1 VFRHVLRVAIAVAVL
16 ALAAPVSAVPDSANA
31 DGPTLPAI
39 VVLRPG
45 RDVDRVVPGIQR
57 AHAVRPQQLYRHA
70 FPGFAAALT
79 RRQWQALERDPSVAY
94 VAEDRPIQV
103 TGQVVPVNVMRVG
116 GTGSTIASIDGTD
129 DRIDADIA
137 IIDTGIQRNHPDLN
151 VVGGYNCTTSTRTA
165 WADQH
170 GHGTHVAGTAAA
182 LDNGLGVVGV
192 APGARLWSV
201 KVFDR
206 WGWGRLSW
214 YACGVDWVASR
225 RDPADPTRPR
235 FEVANMS
242 LRTVGRDDHDC
253 GYTNE
258 DPLHTAVCAAVGAG
272 ITVVVAAGND
282 SGLASQWVPAS
293 YNEVITVAAL
303 ADFDGAAGGTGSP
316 TCFSW
321 GTYDRDDTYA
331 DFSNYGSDVDII
343 APGKCVLSTKMDS
356 SYGIMSGTSM
366 ATPAVAGAAAIWLSQ
381 HPGASPSYVRAV
393 LQAAGGVDWATGTD
407 PDGIVDRLLNVSS
420 FGEGADFALGL
431 SSRTPVVGLNGGQ
444 ARFRVEL
451 IRRDGFGGSVDLGVS
466 DLPEGASAALQS
478 ASLTGIRGV
487 RTDLTLTVPP
497 LPQGSYTATVTGSA
511 LDRTRSTTARFV
523 VDGTPPTVGVPR
535 VQLVGPVVGQRT
547 VPVRLSWT
555 GQDAQAGVG
564 QYRIER
570 STDGKAWSEVA
581 RVGGTTTTITR
592 SLADGH
598 RYRYRVAAIDRV
610 GNVSGWSSGT
620 TFRLIRIEG
629 ESRSVSHT
637 ASWGRV
643 RRAASSGGA
652 SISSSAAGAKA
663 RLLVDA
669 RAIAWVAGTSDDRG
683 RASIYADGVRLATID
698 QRRSEGRARTVVF
711 VRDWGKRAQRQLVF
725 RVEGTAGRPRVDFDA
740 LIVLR

>member
-1 VFRHVLRVAIAVAVL
+1 VFRHALRVAIAVFVL
-16 ALAAPVSAVPDSANA
+16 AFAMPVSAVPDSANA
-31 DGPTLPAI
+31 DGPALPAI

-45 RDVDRVVPGIQR
+45 RDVDRVAPGLER
-57 AHAVRPQQLYRHA
+57 AHAVRPQQVYRHA

-94 VAEDRPIQV
+94 VAPDRPIQV
-103 TGQVVPVNVMRVG
+103 SGQVVPHNVMRIG
-116 GTGSTIASIDGTD
+116 GTGSSIASIDGTD

-137 IIDTGIQRNHPDLN
+137 IIDTGLQRHHPDLN

-182 LDNGLGVVGV
+182 IDNGIGVVGV
-192 APGARLWSV
+192 APGARLWAV

-225 RDPADPTRPR
+225 RDPSDPTRPR

-242 LRTVGRDDHDC
+242 LRTVGRDDGDC

-258 DPLHTAVCAAVGAG
+258 DPLHTAVCAAVDAG

-282 SGLASQWVPAS
+282 SGPVSSWVPAS

-303 ADFDGAAGGTGSP
+303 ADSDGTAGGTGAP
-316 TCFSW
+316 KCYSW

-343 APGKCVLSTKMDS
+343 ASGKCVLSTEMDS
-356 SYGIMSGTSM
+356 TYGIMSGTSM

-381 HPGASPSYVRAV
+381 HPGDSPAHVRAV
-393 LQAAGGVDWATGTD
+393 LQAAGGVDWATATD

-420 FGEGADFALGL
+420 FGAGADFALGI
-431 SSRTPVVGLNGGQ
+431 SSRTVVGLGGGQ

-451 IRRDGFGGSVDLGVS
+451 IRRDGFGGTVDLAVS
-466 DLPEGASAALQS
+466 DLPKGASASLEA
-478 ASLTGIRGV
+478 ASLSGIRGL
-487 RTDLTLTVPP
+487 RTDMVMDVPP
-497 LPQGSYTATVTGSA
+497 LAEGSYTATVSGSA
-511 LDRTRSTTARFV
+511 LDRTHSTTARFL
-523 VDGTPPTVGVPR
+523 VDGTPPSVSVPR
-535 VQLVGPVVGQRT
+535 VHLAGPVVGQRS
-547 VPVRLSWT
+547 VPVRVSWS
-555 GQDAQAGVG
+555 GQDAAAGVG

-570 STDGKAWSEVA
+570 STDGKPWIEVA
-581 RVGGTTTTITR
+581 RVGGATTITR

-598 RYRYRVAAIDRV
+598 RYRYRVAAVDRV
-610 GNVSGWSSGT
+610 GNTSAWSSGA
-620 TFRLIRIEG
+620 TFRLVRVEG
-629 ESRSVSHT
+629 ESGAVSHT
-637 ASWGRV
+637 ASWSRV
-643 RRAASSGGA
+643 RRSASSGGA
-652 SISSSAAGAKA
+652 SIASSATGAKA
-663 RLLVDA
+663 RITVDA
-669 RAIAWVAGTSDDRG
+669 RQIAWIAGTNDDRG
-683 RASIYADGVRLATID
+683 RASIYANGTRLATID
-698 QRRSEGRARTVVF
+698 QYRSVGRARTVVF
-711 VRDWGKRAQRQLVF
+711 VHDWGTRAQRRLVF
-725 RVEGTAGRPRVDFDA
+725 SVAGTSGRPRVDFDA
-740 LIVLR
+740 LIILR

>member
-1 VFRHVLRVAIAVAVL
+1 VFRHALRVAIAVFLL
-16 ALAAPVSAVPDSANA
+16 AFAAPVSGVTSSANA
-31 DGPTLPAI
+31 DGPAMPAI

-45 RDVDRVVPGIQR
+45 RDVDRIVPGLER
-57 AHAVRPQQLYRHA
+57 ALAVRAQQIYRHA
-70 FPGFAAALT
+70 FPGFAAGLT

-94 VAEDRPIQV
+94 ITPDRPIQV
-103 TGQVVPVNVMRVG
+103 TGQVVPTNVMRIG
-116 GTGSTIASIDGTD
+116 GTGSAIASIDGTD
-129 DRIDADIA
+129 DRVDADIA
-137 IIDTGIQRNHPDLN
+137 IIDTGIQRHHPDLN

-165 WADQH
+165 WADQY

-182 LDNGLGVVGV
+182 LDNGIGVVGV

-214 YACGVDWVASR
+214 YACGVDWVLSR

-242 LRTVGRDDHDC
+242 LRTVGRDDRDC

-258 DPLHTAVCAAVGAG
+258 DPLHTAVCAAVSAG

-282 SGLASQWVPAS
+282 SGPASSWVPAA

-316 TCFSW
+316 TCYSW

-331 DFSNYGSDVDII
+331 DFSNHGSDVDII

-381 HPGASPSYVRAV
+381 HPGDSPSHVRAV
-393 LQAAGGVDWATGTD
+393 LQAAGGVDWATATD

-420 FGEGADFALGL
+420 FGAGADFGL
-431 SSRTPVVGLNGGQ
+431 DISSRRPVVALNGGL
-444 ARFRVEL
+444 ARFRLEL
-451 IRRDGFGGSVDLGVS
+451 IRRDGFGGTIDLAVS
-466 DLPEGASAALQS
+466 DLPKGASAELQE
-478 ASLTGIRGV
+478 ASLSGIRGL

-497 LPQGSYTATVTGSA
+497 LAEGSYTATVSGSA
-511 LDRTRSTTARFV
+511 LESTRSTTARFL
-523 VDGTPPTVGVPR
+523 VDGTPPTVTVPR
-535 VQLVGPVVGQRT
+535 VHLRGPVVGQRT
-547 VPVRLSWT
+547 VPVSVSWS
-555 GQDAQAGVG
+555 GRDAAAGVG

-570 STDGKAWSEVA
+570 STDGKPWIEVA
-581 RVGGTTTTITR
+581 RVGGATTAITR

-598 RYRYRVAAIDRV
+598 RYRYRVAAVDRV
-610 GNVSGWSSGT
+610 GNVSGWSTGA
-620 TFRLIRIEG
+620 TFRLIRLEG

-637 ASWGRV
+637 ASWARV

-652 SISSSAAGAKA
+652 SIASSAAGAKA
-663 RLLVDA
+663 RVVVDA
-669 RAIAWVAGTSDDRG
+669 REIAWIAGTSDDRG
-683 RASIYADGVRLATID
+683 RATIYADGVRLATID
-698 QRRSEGRARTVVF
+698 QYRSAGHARTAVF
-711 VRDWGKRAQRQLVF
+711 VRDWGIRAQRRLVF
-725 RVEGTAGRPRVDFDA
+725 SVEGTTGRPKVDFDA
-740 LIVLR
+740 LIILR